1 MTVDP
6 NLLGLIVLFL
16 VFMFVPKITDYLGRS
31 LDTLPIRLAAVILVL
46 ASVSYDKFIGLGV
59 FLVVVAVYIMHDQN
73 DLIGITSRGEMVESA
88 DPYSIPKMTVDL
100 EDGGHADESYETSDF
115 TPQKEDSDND
125 FSPVGQSQDEKH
137 VLVSETLGSRASAM
151 FNSDMKH
158 AEAMAMANRNGSD

>member
-6 NLLGLIVLFL
+6 NLLGLIVLFV
-16 VFMFVPKITDYLGRS
+16 VFMFVPKITDYLGRT

-46 ASVSYDKFIGLGV
+46 ASISYDKFIGLGV
-59 FLVVVAVYIMHDQN
+59 FLVVMAVYIMNDQN

-100 EDGGHADESYETSDF
+100 EDGGHADETYETADF

-137 VLVSETLGSRASAM
+137 VLVSEALGSKASVM